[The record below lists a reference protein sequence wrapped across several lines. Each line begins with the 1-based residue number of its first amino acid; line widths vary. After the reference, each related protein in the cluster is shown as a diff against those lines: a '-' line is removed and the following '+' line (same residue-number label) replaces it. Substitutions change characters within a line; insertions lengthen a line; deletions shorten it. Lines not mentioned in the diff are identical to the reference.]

1 MLIFIEIKI
10 NIILFRLLLENG
22 SRTCF
27 VSHFSDGCT
36 ARKGWHLRSVTLM
49 RTTWTLLMK
58 LHLRLCILGFER
70 KHMTTRVITFSQ
82 PREQCVLVNIK
93 IPPKNADLARFT
105 LTIVICFK
113 YQFKPCSHK
122 VTVAHLFLYIRITQ
136 LARQQR
142 VKNNTYA
149 HKQSVGAAT
158 RNELKKSSLV
168 T

>member
-1 MLIFIEIKI
+1 MFCVA
-10 NIILFRLLLENG
+10 LLRWLYC
-22 SRTCF
+22 SQRMTPQ
-27 VSHFSDGCT
+27 
-36 ARKGWHLRSVTLM
+36 RSVTLM

-70 KHMTTRVITFSQ
+70 KHMTTKGHYILSAQRTVCSGQ
-82 PREQCVLVNIK
+82 HK
-93 IPPKNADLARFT
+93 DPPKNADLARFT

>member
-1 MLIFIEIKI
+1 MAALLAKDDTSEKCNAHAHDVDTSNKTAFTIVYTWLWKETHDHEGHY
-10 NIILFRLLLENG
+10 ILP
-22 SRTCF
+22 
-27 VSHFSDGCT
+27 
-36 ARKGWHLRSVTLM
+36 AQ
-49 RTTWTLLMK
+49 WTVCSGQHK
-58 LHLRLCILGFER
+58 
-70 KHMTTRVITFSQ
+70 
-82 PREQCVLVNIK
+82 N
-93 IPPKNADLARFT
+93 PPKNADLARFT